1 MRYTLINALDVDC
14 KTQAHKDL
22 YNVDF
27 VVSTFKEGEQLQ
39 LTFIDKTIE
48 YGEIIRVFDIENL
61 GVLEITT
68 DKGLYY
74 LSKS

>member
-14 KTQAHKDL
+14 KTQVHKDL

-27 VVSTFKEGEQLQ
+27 VVSTFKNGEQLQ

-61 GVLEITT
+61 GVLEVTT